1 MKMMT
6 NLAQKNGFEGDAIHI
21 MRENNPI
28 GRPMPPHK
36 RKALMHIVFDENDW
50 KLFQMVYEDD
60 DEAAAAMQVI
70 MNAPPEIQILMAQ
83 LIDLYQEVA

>member
-6 NLAQKNGFEGDAIHI
+6 NLAQKNGFEGGTIHI
-21 MRENNPI
+21 MRENKPI
-28 GRPMPPHK
+28 GRPMPPHE
-36 RKALMHIVFDENDW
+36 RKALMRIVFDENDW
-50 KLFQMVYEDD
+50 KLFQLVYEDD

-83 LIDLYQEVA
+83 LIDLYEEVA